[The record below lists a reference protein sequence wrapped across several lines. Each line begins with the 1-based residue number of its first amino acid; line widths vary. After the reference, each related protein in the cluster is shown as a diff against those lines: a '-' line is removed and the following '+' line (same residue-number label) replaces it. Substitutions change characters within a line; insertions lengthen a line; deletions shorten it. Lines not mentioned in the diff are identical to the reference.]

1 MIIDK
6 LSNGNIYKALGPRVA
21 AAFDFLQKN
30 DLEKLP
36 DGKHIIDGEH
46 LFALSFRYN
55 SQPIEAGTWEA
66 HRRYA
71 DLQYIVR
78 GEERMGIGLQ
88 GRLEEKPYDESRD
101 CVFMN
106 GDYTDIITVKAGE
119 FVIFWPGEAHK
130 PNLAVTSPAPVA
142 KVVLKI
148 EFE

>member
-21 AAFDFLQKN
+21 AAFDYLYST
-30 DLEKLP
+30 DLEALP
-36 DGKHIIDGEH
+36 DGKYAIDGER

-55 SQPIEAGTWEA
+55 SQPVEAGTWEA

-101 CVFMN
+101 CIFMN
-106 GDYTDIITVKAGE
+106 GEYTDIVTVKAGE

-130 PNLAVTSPAPVA
+130 PNLAVAAPAPVA
-142 KVVLKI
+142 KVVVKI
-148 EFE
+148 EWG